1 MNETLP
7 MSSHDQNYVSS
18 WLIIPSFCGIH
29 RLIRLDYFLHRR
41 RATCAVGLEPRDY
54 RLAFRNQSVLHEAI
68 SGDEIDIIGVEYT
81 VLDDEI
87 NHFRGV
93 LVARVAGFGYDLVDY
108 RRQGRALGESVYIVS
123 SAASPHEANRQVAVS
138 GADNISA
145 QIRFRMIISHSLYI
159 IFRGCTTINKE
170 RIYCVR

>member
-1 MNETLP
+1 
-7 MSSHDQNYVSS
+7 MSSHDQIYVSS
-18 WLIIPSFCGIH
+18 WLITPSFCGIH
-29 RLIRLDYFLHRR
+29 RRERLDYFLHCRR
-41 RATCAVGLEPRDY
+41 SARAVGLKTRDY
-54 RLAFRNQSVLHEAI
+54 RLAFRDQSVLHEAI
-68 SGDEIDIIGVEYT
+68 AGDEVDIIGVEHT
-81 VLDDEI
+81 ILDNQVD
-87 NHFRGV
+87 HFRRV
-93 LVARVAGFGYDLVDY
+93 LVAGVAGLGYDLVDY
-108 RRQGRALGESVYIVS
+108 RRQGRALGESVYTVS